1 MATRARW
8 SPATDSNI
16 ASHRARNSATA
27 KTWVNVARARACL
40 AWVPGARPAMDGGE
54 GAPARAAGVL
64 RTAAGCAARFP
75 TPPPFGCY
83 SCACPILGMAGPEHQ
98 PKVFKASLTGDIIIG
113 QPPAGACGLCP
124 GGGSGA
130 RGGTAGPLRRGR
142 DQPAPP
148 AQEDEAEPRLR
159 ILSIAAPTP
168 PSVLMIRRI
177 TMTRAGMA
185 HTSPHTHR
193 MAAPIC

>member
-40 AWVPGARPAMDGGE
+40 AWVPGARPAMAGGE

-98 PKVFKASLTGDIIIG
+98 PKVFNASLTGDIIIG
-113 QPPAGACGLCP
+113 QPPAGAGGLCP
-124 GGGSGA
+124 GGGLGGA
-130 RGGTAGPLRRGR
+130 RGDGRAAAARPGPARAAGPGGRGGATAEDLVDRRA
-142 DQPAPP
+142 DPAVGV
-148 AQEDEAEPRLR
+148 DD
-159 ILSIAAPTP
+159 
-168 PSVLMIRRI
+168 
-177 TMTRAGMA
+177 
-185 HTSPHTHR
+185 SPHHHDQGR
-193 MAAPIC
+193 NGPHVA